1 MKMFKGFEPEEGKL
15 AQYLGVYVLN
25 WRPEWGEPPIA
36 FIEDDEVEEI
46 IDSLLHELKE
56 LVDVVDDCVSEYG
69 IDDQSWTK
77 DARAAIDRAEQRMKT

>member
-15 AQYLGVYVLN
+15 VQYLGVYVLN
-25 WRPEWGEPPIA
+25 WRPEWGEPGIA

-46 IDSLLHELKE
+46 IDSLLHELRE